1 MSVAAILVSLLLG
14 GLLCVLVVIALIR
27 RFLRQ
32 QQHSPRRLFQELCRA
47 HRLLRRDV
55 QLLGLL
61 ARKHA
66 LEQPARLFL
75 EPSFLISAG
84 NKSDPRAAQ
93 FQVLRRLIFG
103 ELTA

>member
-14 GLLCVLVVIALIR
+14 GLLCVLVIALIR